1 MSNECGQFQ
10 IDPVAKAGGFWK
22 QMIEEFKL
30 NAAMIWLDL
39 RLKIQHVSPSTILLH
54 PFFHP
59 CRYQNV

>member
-39 RLKIQHVSPSTILLH
+39 RLKIQHVSPAPSCFIHFSTH
-54 PFFHP
+54 
-59 CRYQNV
+59 VDTKM